1 MPKCDHFIYT
11 AGKIGSNEGYHI
23 IAKSTGI
30 TDEIIS
36 KLEKYLYPLGVK
48 ISGFEESRSL
58 VILPNNKIAYS
69 IVKNIGVGYDGRRGT
84 LYNHTF
90 VIDEN
95 EFKEVNFD
103 SRVFEKYFIKNDSL
117 RGELKPVNI
126 KQISLPL
133 DFKFLKKQD
142 PKLLEEI
149 LYRILGRKKIA
160 ILKTDELMFLQNML
174 SILPPPLRLI
184 SFSTLVIE
192 SNRQDKFHLI
202 QIPKEIESKITKSFT
217 IINPDQISSLAR
229 RKSEYEEDIKQLLQ
243 FVLDEDEKSLYQI
256 FRNFEKIPVQLSK
269 TKRVKIEEIFV
280 QSDFEFLSKKNN
292 FVRLKEKIKKL
303 FADKKFNESSPKTI
317 VTITKKIRKIIKKS
331 LKDIDP
337 NKQKNRIMFEQVTES
352 VKIMLD
358 SMYYLQSYS
367 KKSTSN
373 TVEKEIS
380 HEITK
385 LEEILKVEYVSK
397 TTEPYVFNCMKY
409 VRLQT
414 EQFARTVQAGIA
426 WSLWV
431 MGMVMDSKPK
441 E

>member
-11 AGKIGSNEGYHI
+11 AGKIGSNEGYQI
-23 IAKSTGI
+23 IAKSAGI
-30 TDEIIS
+30 TNEIIS

-69 IVKNIGVGYDGRRGT
+69 IVKNIGIGYDGRRGT

-95 EFKEVNFD
+95 EFEEVGFD
-103 SRVFEKYFIKNDSL
+103 SRVFEKYFIKNDFL

-126 KQISLPL
+126 KQVSPSL

-142 PKLLEEI
+142 LKLLEEV

-184 SFSTLVIE
+184 PFSTLVIE
-192 SNRQDKFHLI
+192 SDRQDKFHLI
-202 QIPKEIESKITKSFT
+202 QIPKEIESKITKSFA
-217 IINPDQISSLAR
+217 IINPVQISSSVR

-243 FVLDEDEKSLYQI
+243 FVLDEDEKSLQQI
-256 FRNFEKIPVQLSK
+256 FKNFEKIPVQLSK
-269 TKRVKIEEIFV
+269 TKRIKIEEIFV
-280 QSDFEFLSKKNN
+280 QSDFELLSKRNN
-292 FVRLKEKIKKL
+292 FGRLKEKIKKL
-303 FADKKFNESSPKTI
+303 YADKKFNESSPKTI

-331 LKDIDP
+331 LKEIDP
-337 NKQKNRIMFEQVTES
+337 NKQKNQIMFEQVTES

-367 KKSTSN
+367 KKSISN
-373 TVEKEIS
+373 TIEKEIS

-397 TTEPYVFNCMKY
+397 STAEPYVFDYMQY
-409 VRLQT
+409 VKWQA
-414 EQFARTVQAGIA
+414 EQFARTVQAGVA

-431 MGMVMDSKPK
+431 MGMGSKSK